1 MMRRRPP
8 GLTQRVLVRLAL
20 HRPELRA
27 WALYDWANS
36 AMVTTVVASV
46 FPIYYYKVAGA
57 GLPPGVAT
65 QRFALCTTIALATTA
80 VLAPFLGIVADFTA
94 AKKKFL
100 AAFLVLGAG
109 AVAAMFCID
118 AGEWRLAS
126 VLYVLAN
133 VGAAG
138 SAVFY
143 DSLLPHVARDDE
155 LHRLSTSAY
164 ALGYLGGGLLLGLQ
178 AAWIAHPGWL
188 GLPSG
193 PDLPARAQ
201 TLPVR
206 LALASVAG
214 WWLVFSLPLFR
225 RVPEPRVADPRPWN
239 GATLAAAARHF
250 AHTLR
255 HLRSYRH
262 AFLFMAAFLLYND
275 GLQTIIKM
283 ASIYGAEIGIGSQAL
298 LVAILLVQFVG
309 IPCTLLFAR
318 VAERWGV
325 KPTLAVT
332 LAAYAGIAVFAFFM
346 RTAAHFFAL
355 AIAVGCVQGGCQA
368 LSRST
373 FATLIPARHSSEFF
387 GFFAV
392 AEKFAGILGPACF
405 AVAIQFTGS
414 SRTAILSVLVFFV
427 AGAVLLRGVDLKAG
441 RADAQRAGGE
451 DSSAAT
457 AL

>member
-1 MMRRRPP
+1 MRWKLP
-8 GLTQRVLVRLAL
+8 GLTERALVRLGL

-36 AMVTTVVASV
+36 AMVTTVVAAV

-65 QRFALCTTIALATTA
+65 QRFALCTTIALATAA
-80 VLAPFLGIVADFTA
+80 VLAPFLGVVADLTA

-100 AAFLVLGAG
+100 GAFLVLGAS

-126 VLYVLAN
+126 ALYILAS

-155 LHRLSTSAY
+155 LHRVSTAAY
-164 ALGYLGGGLLLGLQ
+164 ALGYLGGGLLLALQ
-178 AAWIAHPGWL
+178 AAWIAHPEWL

-193 PDLPARAQ
+193 PDLPPRAQ

-206 LALASVAG
+206 LALISVAG
-214 WWLVFSLPLFR
+214 WWVVFSVPLFR
-225 RVPEPRVADPRPWN
+225 RVREPHVANPCPWN
-239 GATLAAAARHF
+239 GATLTTAARHF

-283 ASIYGAEIGIGSQAL
+283 ASIYGAEIGISSQAL
-298 LVAILLVQFVG
+298 LLAILLVQFVG

-318 VAERWGV
+318 VAELWGV
-325 KPTLAVT
+325 KHTLAVT
-332 LAAYAGIAVFAFFM
+332 LAVYAGIAVFAFFM

-373 FATLIPARHSSEFF
+373 FATLIPTQHSSEFF

-405 AVAIQFTGS
+405 AVAIHFTGS
-414 SRTAILSVLVFFV
+414 SRTAILSLLMFFV
-427 AGAVLLRGVDLKAG
+427 AGAALLRGVDLPAG
-441 RADAQRAGGE
+441 RADAQRAGSRDENAGGVF
-451 DSSAAT
+451 
-457 AL
+457 